1 MSVAITERH
10 GLVLLR
16 SVQYKKECKN
26 RAMQY
31 GKMLLFSIKYLLEDP
46 FDIEG
51 MRDAIL
57 SRSFRCK
64 AENILIGLP
73 ASFQRRVRKMWQMYL
88 SGLSLPIS
96 WATAPF
102 DRGLWFQ
109 HRRIGGKNGH
119 KIQQRKKY
127 CDFFRRIAIRNGK
140 KELNDAY
147 ELGKSI

>member
-1 MSVAITERH
+1 MDIRKKIIESALQSGIWQTGLIDTKDLVFYEEIREICKGNVCRNYGATWACPPAIGTIE
-10 GLVLLR
+10 
-16 SVQYKKECKN
+16 ECKN

-73 ASFQRRVRKMWQMYL
+73 ASFQRRVRKM
-88 SGLSLPIS
+88 
-96 WATAPF
+96 
-102 DRGLWFQ
+102 
-109 HRRIGGKNGH
+109 
-119 KIQQRKKY
+119 
-127 CDFFRRIAIRNGK
+127 
-140 KELNDAY
+140 
-147 ELGKSI
+147 